1 LANKQTN
8 KQGETEMKTVEQ
20 KAQTMARKIN
30 RRAIAMRTTGCA
42 GWSGYFQA
50 YVPCKMGGLSSI
62 GRAFHV
68 A

>member
-1 LANKQTN
+1 
-8 KQGETEMKTVEQ
+8 MKTVEQ